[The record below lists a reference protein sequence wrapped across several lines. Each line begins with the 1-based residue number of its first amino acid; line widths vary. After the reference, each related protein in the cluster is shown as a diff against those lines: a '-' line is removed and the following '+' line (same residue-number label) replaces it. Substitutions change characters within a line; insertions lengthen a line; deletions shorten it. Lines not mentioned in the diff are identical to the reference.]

1 MKITTKTNGYTI
13 GNELNTMKEK
23 FEYAANTIFPNW
35 EVEHF
40 YYGNKLI
47 MTTIRGN
54 GCEYA
59 DFNITANRVS
69 FNGHTLSR
77 TNYKKCELLTHND
90 ELYNGKLLELCRGWL
105 KMKQSLYNWLVVIIF
120 VVAVGLAGTS
130 DIAQYI

>member
-1 MKITTKTNGYTI
+1 MEITTKTNGYTI
-13 GNELNTMKEK
+13 SEELETMKQR
-23 FEYAANTIFPNW
+23 FEYVCSILFPEW

-59 DFNITANRVS
+59 DFNITAKRVS

-77 TNYKKCELLTHND
+77 KNYKLCEAMTHND
-90 ELYNGKLLELCRGWL
+90 ECYNGRLLELV
-105 KMKQSLYNWLVVIIF
+105 NF
-120 VVAVGLAGTS
+120 
-130 DIAQYI
+130 